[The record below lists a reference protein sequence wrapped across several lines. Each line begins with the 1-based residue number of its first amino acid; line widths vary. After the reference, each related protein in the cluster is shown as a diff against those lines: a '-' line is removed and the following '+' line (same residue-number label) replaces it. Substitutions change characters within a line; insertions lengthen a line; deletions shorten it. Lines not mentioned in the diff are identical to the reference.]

1 MTTVKLSLLSGLQ
14 QLRLPEDGHCQAADE
29 RMRVYTYYI
38 FSKMFEKIR
47 TFQLNQFNQTLFF
60 TYKALSLCTKCLL
73 ESAVH
78 LFTLTERKRLQA
90 GLISWL
96 RYIQPPPRLLLLPG
110 LFLRQQNKK
119 FRKEGISGLF
129 LFFFKN
135 FSSPDYFKPYCILVC
150 SIYCTRTIGRPDFC
164 VVNVSSC

>member
-38 FSKMFEKIR
+38 FSKMLEKIR

-78 LFTLTERKRLQA
+78 LFTLTERKRLPA

-96 RYIQPPPRLLLLPG
+96 RYIQPPPA
-110 LFLRQQNKK
+110 
-119 FRKEGISGLF
+119 
-129 LFFFKN
+129 FFFHSFN
-135 FSSPDYFKPYCILVC
+135 LPSILIHP
-150 SIYCTRTIGRPDFC
+150 SICRGHLTFVHSGWCNALHLPNSKGPEFTEQLKFMCRFMVILHE
-164 VVNVSSC
+164 